1 MTDATARSGFTGA
14 QMFIAILGAAA
25 AGAAVALLTAPKSG
39 KETRA
44 KIGEALNGGRE
55 KARHLPGA
63 VKTAGVAARNAFVD
77 AMREPAEV

>member
-1 MTDATARSGFTGA
+1 MTDTTVRQGFTGG

-25 AGAAVALLTAPKSG
+25 AGAAVALLTAPRSG

-44 KIGEALNGGRE
+44 KIADTLHDGRE

-63 VKTAGVAARNAFVD
+63 VKTAGTAARNAFVD